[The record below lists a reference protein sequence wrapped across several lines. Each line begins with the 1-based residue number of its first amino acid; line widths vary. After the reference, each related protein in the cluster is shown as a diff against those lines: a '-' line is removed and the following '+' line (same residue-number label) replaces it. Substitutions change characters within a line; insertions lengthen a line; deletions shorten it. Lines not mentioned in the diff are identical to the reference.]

1 MGRDSDATWRTVDM
15 QNGQTPADQDAGR
28 DVGRQRNLSR
38 AAQDHL
44 TQANLFENPRNI
56 LDCHRCIVHQDT
68 DSKCEAAERHGVH
81 RPSQQAQDD
90 NGTENR
96 PRYRNRDNDRTRQ
109 LPIDLRRAIP

>member
-1 MGRDSDATWRTVDM
+1 MGRDSDATWHTVDM

-28 DVGRQRNLSR
+28 DVGRHRNLSR

-56 LDCHRCIVHQDT
+56 IDCRIVHQDT
-68 DSKCEAAERHGVH
+68 DSKCEPAERHGVD
-81 RPSQQAQDD
+81 RPSQQAQGDH
-90 NGTENR
+90 GIENHHGIEIAIMIVL
-96 PRYRNRDNDRTRQ
+96 RQ